1 MYASKREYY
10 LRKYF
15 NPLLLESAVMY
26 DDNGII
32 LGSGTYAPWRQAIW
46 KILGL
51 PLLSLIH
58 SRLGWIFETRICV
71 YPFHCRFAFI
81 FLILVCICRSVL
93 KILIE
98 NSLMQLQKSIPEVMK
113 STETLIFLTQT
124 NFDRKFRCFVWRIL
138 MRNFQQF
145 LS

>member
-51 PLLSLIH
+51 PLLTNVESDVGLD
-58 SRLGWIFETRICV
+58 E
-71 YPFHCRFAFI
+71 
-81 FLILVCICRSVL
+81 FLRPEFVC
-93 KILIE
+93 
-98 NSLMQLQKSIPEVMK
+98 
-113 STETLIFLTQT
+113 THFTA
-124 NFDRKFRCFVWRIL
+124 D
-138 MRNFQQF
+138 F
-145 LS
+145 LSSF